1 MFTRLFKI
9 FLRFGS
15 RQPYRISRI
24 ELKSSNPA
32 CLLLEW
38 LEQAEKRGAK
48 ARAMNLATATKN
60 GEVSSRHVAISEITD
75 DASIVFTSQNY
86 TSKITNIEEN
96 PQVAATILLQYE
108 DSGVNILKQI
118 VLTGKAVKLPHETCK
133 EYFTK
138 VITVSQQIRYVLTK
152 KSEWVDCDEFN
163 EAHDTLLTDISTKG
177 TKLEMPDTLVAYK
190 IVPHTLDFYY
200 MSQHNIGDR
209 LVFTRTNDN
218 QWKCV
223 RKLT

>member
-1 MFTRLFKI
+1 MFTRVSLTVFLPHLTLVQLFKM

-118 VLTGKAVKLPHETCK
+118 
-133 EYFTK
+133 
-138 VITVSQQIRYVLTK
+138 RYVLTK